1 MGQDKLIP
9 PLAPEAAGIITGSEQ
24 ILKDYASA
32 SSLTA
37 RDIKRLIEDVLHN
50 PDFNADDVDT
60 DMLERLANSIDSGDL
75 EIINMHQE
83 GDGAQKLELFKRP
96 AEKVLRELISD
107 IRLAGCQHFAFKEYL
122 DPHGN
127 RLFAGH
133 SNGSVSFQLAQ
144 LRIGEG
150 KVPVSLVIYI
160 DATYIKKGIPIRP
173 IYCKSINRSYTISY
187 TICNTISY
195 TIYCY
200 KEICLICCVTNLHF
214 VPVGC
219 LNNDR
224 TVMSKAFAWR
234 PLALLPILKASAC
247 AETDKDW
254 LVGRRLD
261 LYHRSM
267 DHIIADLNEL
277 CSKDIHLRFADNR
290 IRLSR
295 AFYHVLVLDGAEVAT
310 ATMCD
315 TRQCPVCTCPHDE
328 LDRTTKAYP
337 YRHTEEVKAQVEAA
351 RREHLDDRDQMKV
364 NHLSK
369 VLISYTISY

>member
-1 MGQDKLIP
+1 MLGQDKLIP

-24 ILKDYASA
+24 ILKEYVSA
-32 SSLTA
+32 SSLNA

-60 DMLERLANSIDSGDL
+60 DMLERLAKSIDSGDL

-173 IYCKSINRSYTISY
+173 IYCKSINISYTILYTISY
-187 TICNTISY
+187 TTSY
-195 TIYCY
+195 TIYNMY
-200 KEICLICCVTNLHF
+200 IV
-214 VPVGC
+214 
-219 LNNDR
+219 
-224 TVMSKAFAWR
+224 
-234 PLALLPILKASAC
+234 
-247 AETDKDW
+247 
-254 LVGRRLD
+254 
-261 LYHRSM
+261 Y
-267 DHIIADLNEL
+267 
-277 CSKDIHLRFADNR
+277 DIVYD
-290 IRLSR
+290 
-295 AFYHVLVLDGAEVAT
+295 
-310 ATMCD
+310 M
-315 TRQCPVCTCPHDE
+315 
-328 LDRTTKAYP
+328 
-337 YRHTEEVKAQVEAA
+337 
-351 RREHLDDRDQMKV
+351 
-364 NHLSK
+364 
-369 VLISYTISY
+369 